1 MTVTRSLC
9 VCIRVCMC
17 VSFGI
22 SSYLSGWQEDDL
34 KAEFTL
40 RRRPN
45 AVTTAINARQERQC
59 SQIKVS

>member
-9 VCIRVCMC
+9 VCVG
-17 VSFGI
+17 VWVGSGI

-34 KAEFTL
+34 KAEFSF

-45 AVTTAINARQERQC
+45 AVTAAL
-59 SQIKVS
+59 